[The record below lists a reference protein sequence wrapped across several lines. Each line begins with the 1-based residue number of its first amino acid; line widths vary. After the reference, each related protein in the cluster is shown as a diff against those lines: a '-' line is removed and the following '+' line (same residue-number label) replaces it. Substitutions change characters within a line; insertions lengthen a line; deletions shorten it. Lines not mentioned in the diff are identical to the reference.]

1 MNDRPLSETE
11 IKIFFDFI
19 NIFFGQGSQQ
29 PATKENTKKKVTN
42 HYGRH
47 FEINKTIT
55 KQINNKN
62 IFTTKIII
70 N

>member
-11 IKIFFDFI
+11 IKIIVDLI
-19 NIFFGQGSQQ
+19 KILFGPGFS
-29 PATKENTKKKVTN
+29 NKKKTQIKSN
-42 HYGRH
+42 EYFGRH
-47 FEINKTIT
+47 FEKNKNKTKT

-70 N
+70 Q